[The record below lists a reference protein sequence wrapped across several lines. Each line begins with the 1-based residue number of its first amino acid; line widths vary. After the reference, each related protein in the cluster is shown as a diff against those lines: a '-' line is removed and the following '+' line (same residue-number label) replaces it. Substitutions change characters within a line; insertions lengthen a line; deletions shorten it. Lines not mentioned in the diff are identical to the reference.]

1 MSAQWSELIMISCI
15 LSKPQMAE
23 EEVQQV
29 EVDFTDHGLT
39 PSPQVWAE
47 KVQNDIGSSEKPVTG
62 SSEPQPLQDNGK

>member
-1 MSAQWSELIMISCI
+1 
-15 LSKPQMAE
+15 MAE

-39 PSPQVWAE
+39 PSPQVWAK